1 MLVFK
6 KITSFIDKFFSKY
19 WCSLRKDS
27 SAQDCF
33 LICLESGKAFG
44 ALLTDF
50 SKTIDCHLHKLI
62 ISKLN
67 TYGYISLAF
76 KLINNYLVSQ
86 KQRTKIN
93 KHLAFSL

>member
-6 KITSFIDKFFSKY
+6 QITPFIDKFFSKY

-33 LICLESGKAFG
+33 LICLKSGKTFG
-44 ALLTDF
+44 ALLRDF
-50 SKTIDCHLHKLI
+50 SKTLDCHLHKLI

-76 KLINNYLVSQ
+76 KLIINYLVSQ

-93 KHLAFSL
+93 NAFSF